1 MNNWT
6 ASLINGFE
14 IYLRFFPLMVIIAAF
29 IIFTKGSR
37 IRPMYFLGSQALVLY
52 LICLIEV
59 VLFPL
64 PSAEKIASMHGYEGQ
79 FIPFRFL
86 ADIAEDRTMESVL
99 QVILNILMTIPF
111 GFFFKFF
118 FNIKRRNIIVMT
130 FLLSLIIEL
139 AQLTGLFF
147 IYPGSYRLFDVDDLI
162 TNTLGGF
169 LGTVLANRTMG
180 TGLVVR
186 FSALTFP
193 AL

>member
-14 IYLRFFPLMVIIAAF
+14 IYLKVFPLMVIIAAF

-52 LICLIEV
+52 LICLTEV

-86 ADIAEDRTMESVL
+86 ADIAEDRTVESVL

-118 FNIKRRNIIVMT
+118 FNIKRRNIIIMT
-130 FLLSLIIEL
+130 FLLSLIIES

-147 IYPGSYRLFDVDDLI
+147 IYPGSYRLFDVDDLFM
-162 TNTLGGF
+162 NTLGGF

>member
-14 IYLRFFPLMVIIAAF
+14 IYLKFFPLMVIIAAF

-52 LICLIEV
+52 LICLTEV

-79 FIPFRFL
+79 FIPFNFL

-118 FNIKRRNIIVMT
+118 FNIKRRNIIIMT
-130 FLLSLIIEL
+130 FLLSLIIES

-169 LGTVLANRTMG
+169 LGTVLANRAMG